1 MLRPASKYFSLLL
14 GLVLLPFLL
23 IAQNAPIEL
32 RQSNDPIIVSSEL
45 QIFRDTSAKMDL
57 GQVQKQI
64 SAFQVFDPEQN
75 LSKADVYWGRLLITN
90 PEGKP
95 IRWVLSPD
103 WNKGTRRNSF
113 VEVHI
118 LSELGPTSVLHTGKY
133 LPLSQ
138 KDGIAKVYPQNQV
151 ELNLAAGE
159 TQEVYIRIEP
169 IEQRRPV
176 FAVQLMSYD
185 YWLDQAPN
193 LRNILQAIFH
203 AIMWFM
209 CISSLL
215 NYFSKNGNAYLYY
228 ALFLAAT
235 SFYFLSVSGMLMEIF
250 LQEHP
255 KTNSTVWVFASN
267 LLGIGYFQFARSFL
281 NTKKLMPLWDRIGRY
296 IIIGAL
302 ILIALELVILQLTFN
317 FDFLEKLNRLVL
329 FLEVSFLL
337 VVSLV
342 HAKYSKGMWRI
353 FFWGTLCIIAAGYLG
368 LTLDSFGLFHASL
381 PAVELLFVIQTLN
394 FSWGLGF
401 RQSYLQA
408 QRLNEKA
415 KNENL
420 SKLNE
425 MKSRFF
431 DNISHEFR
439 TPLTIL
445 IGVANRLR
453 KDWQKLPAK
462 QVEQELTLLE
472 QEGKNLNE
480 LVNQILDL
488 SKLDSHSY
496 EANWQY
502 GDLIEEINQIAEAFQ
517 TLAQLQEKTFAV
529 EADFETLPMDL
540 DPRILQ
546 SILGNLLSNAFKFT
560 PKGGSV
566 RLGLRKEDGPQMEEQ
581 VLMEVADTGFGIPKK
596 EIKHLFDRYFQSSTN
611 QEKSAGTGIGLSLVK
626 ALTEVLG
633 GEVWV
638 ESTVDKGTSFFVRLP
653 IKQLYKDQ
661 QKAESSPEIALPV
674 LEESRSAERSVAPN
688 FGQNLVLIVEDNP
701 AIVKYLRSILES
713 DYRLAVA
720 RDGAEGEKLAL
731 EMIPDLI
738 VSDVS
743 MPNKDGLMM
752 TESLKQDERTSHIPI
767 ILLTARA
774 EEKDRLAGLTNGADA
789 YLTKPFRRE
798 ELEIRIQKLIELRE
812 SMRKRFAGQE
822 AAAESQAPPS
832 REQIFIEQLQNII
845 LANLLNPELSADF
858 LAEKLN
864 LSYTQLYRKLKA
876 LTNQSASVFI
886 RKVRLEEAAKLLKAG
901 EESVSEVA
909 YQTGFSDPA
918 YFSRAFSQQFEMPP
932 SVYRE
937 N

>member
-1 MLRPASKYFSLLL
+1 MKYISILL
-14 GLVLLPFLL
+14 GLGLCPFLL
-23 IAQNAPIEL
+23 SAQGSTIEL
-32 RQSNDPIIVSSEL
+32 RQSNEPIIVSSDL
-45 QIFRDTSAKMDL
+45 KIYRDSSGSMDL
-57 GQVQKQI
+57 GQVQKQL
-64 SAFQVFDPEQN
+64 SAFENFDPEEK
-75 LSKADVYWGRLLITN
+75 LSKADVYWARLAVTN

-103 WNKGTRRNSF
+103 WNKGTRRNSL

-118 LSELGPTSVLHTGKY
+118 LSDLGPKSVLHTGKY
-133 LPLSQ
+133 LPISQ
-138 KDGIAKVYPQNQV
+138 KDGIAKVYPHNQV

-159 TQEVYIRIEP
+159 RQEIYIRIEP

-209 CISSLL
+209 CFSSLL

-255 KTNSTVWVFASN
+255 KTNSIVWVFASN

-281 NTKKLMPLWDRIGRY
+281 NTKRLMPLWDRIGRY

-302 ILIALELVILQLTFN
+302 VLIILELIILQLTFN

-337 VVSLV
+337 VVSLL
-342 HAKYSKGMWRI
+342 HARYSKGTGRI

-408 QRLNEKA
+408 QRLNEKTKA
-415 KNENL
+415 ENL
-420 SKLNE
+420 GKLNE

-453 KDWQKLPAK
+453 KDWEKLPAG
-462 QVEQELTLLE
+462 QVGQELSLLE

-488 SKLDSHSY
+488 SKLDAHSY

-502 GDLIEEINQIAEAFQ
+502 GDLNQEVNQIAEAFQ
-517 TLAQLQEKTFAV
+517 TLAQLQEKEFAV
-529 EADFETLPMDL
+529 EADFEKLPMDL

-546 SILGNLLSNAFKFT
+546 SILGNLFSNAFKFT

-581 VLMEVADTGFGIPKK
+581 VLIEVADTGFGIPKE

-638 ESTVDKGTSFFVRLP
+638 ESTVDQGTSFFVRLP
-653 IKQLYKDQ
+653 VKHEYKDQ
-661 QKAESSPEIALPV
+661 QKPESAVEISLPLV
-674 LEESRSAERSVAPN
+674 EESRSAESSSAPN

-701 AIVKYLRSILES
+701 AIVRYLRSILET

-743 MPNKDGLMM
+743 MPIKDGLMM

-774 EEKDRLAGLTNGADA
+774 EEKDRLVGLTNGADA

-812 SMRKRFAGQE
+812 SMRQRFAGQAVE
-822 AAAESQAPPS
+822 EEVQAPPS
-832 REQIFIEQLQNII
+832 REQLFIEQLEKII
-845 LANLLNPELSADF
+845 LENILNPELSADF
-858 LAEKLN
+858 LAEQLN

-886 RKVRLEEAAKLLKAG
+886 RKVRLEEAAKLLKEG
-901 EESVSEVA
+901 EETVSEVA
-909 YQTGFSDPA
+909 YKTGFSDPA

-932 SVYRE
+932 SVYRD